1 MHLNGQKPTY
11 YLTNAFTLGNF
22 ALEFFFTLIL
32 LALVLGDWTARSA
45 ALPARLV
52 VQLILVHFLIF
63 FHAMYV
69 GRRPCEDLTFLK
81 CGQHGTSSSGVRYQR
96 GPDIGHLR

>member
-22 ALEFFFTLIL
+22 ALECFFTLIL
-32 LALVLGDWTARSA
+32 LVLVLGYWTARSA
-45 ALPARLV
+45 ASPARLV

-63 FHAMYV
+63 FHAM
-69 GRRPCEDLTFLK
+69 
-81 CGQHGTSSSGVRYQR
+81 
-96 GPDIGHLR
+96 